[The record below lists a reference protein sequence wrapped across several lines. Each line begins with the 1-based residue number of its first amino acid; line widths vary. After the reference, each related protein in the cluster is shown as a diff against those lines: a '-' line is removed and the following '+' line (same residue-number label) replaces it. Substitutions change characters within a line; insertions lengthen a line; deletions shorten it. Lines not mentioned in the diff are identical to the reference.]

1 MACLGNG
8 TAKTQMFGRES
19 CIPSITY
26 SHRSLGVRQQKS
38 TCQVSAEWD
47 KKSGS
52 GLQQQWIQ
60 ILIKLRVYIKHTTDF
75 KNHKKKNLRRAQ
87 NSPWNTST
95 FMCRTSKLG
104 APFKYLAS
112 CVMTFLLNFVRL
124 GKHTATPLPITS
136 PQKRKKKKGNLFL
149 NWQRCHSAL

>member
-1 MACLGNG
+1 MLGKRHSQDTDVWKRKLHSLHNI
-8 TAKTQMFGRES
+8 Q
-19 CIPSITY
+19 PSFPRCEATEVY
-26 SHRSLGVRQQKS
+26 LPGFRRVRQEVRIWAPTAMNSNTHKIACIYKTHHWFQKS
-38 TCQVSAEWD
+38 Q
-47 KKSGS
+47 
-52 GLQQQWIQ
+52 
-60 ILIKLRVYIKHTTDF
+60 
-75 KNHKKKNLRRAQ
+75 KKKNTRRAQ

-95 FMCRTSKLG
+95 FICRTSKLG